1 MEKIIRCDWP
11 GLNTSDLYQK
21 YHDDEWGIPSYDD
34 HHLFEM
40 LVLES
45 FQSGLSWLT
54 ILNKRDSFRK
64 AFDQFDVMLV
74 SNYKEEKI
82 EALMN
87 DKAIVRSRGKIK
99 AAILNANI
107 FIDIQA
113 EFNSFSNYLW
123 SFTNHQT
130 IYDHPIKTQSE
141 LSYMIS
147 SDLKKRGMK
156 YLGPVTVQAYLEAVG
171 LTNHHSK
178 ECYKYVI
185 NMSLKVHKDTNSIT

>member
-1 MEKIIRCDWP
+1 MEKVIRCDWP

-99 AAILNANI
+99 AAILIRFLII
-107 FIDIQA
+107 FG
-113 EFNSFSNYLW
+113 LL
-123 SFTNHQT
+123 
-130 IYDHPIKTQSE
+130 PIIKQ
-141 LSYMIS
+141 YMIT
-147 SDLKKRGMK
+147 R
-156 YLGPVTVQAYLEAVG
+156 
-171 LTNHHSK
+171 SK
-178 ECYKYVI
+178 
-185 NMSLKVHKDTNSIT
+185 LKVSCPI